1 MQIYGIQDSI
11 FKELLNFKQNQNAS
25 LDTITCILMTTLI
38 PGQQD
43 RREDTKYQHMLV
55 LVKGDISISHHFF
68 NLGEQ
73 VSWQISRIKCWNQAL
88 ESIVDE
94 AHILTG
100 QVSDSAE
107 ANLTT
112 PLPPLAAFS
121 FYSKNPETS
130 GPIDVTEDGNI
141 GNIRSGSLG
150 LFLKERCGSLTA
162 SFQLWHEGSL
172 VNDISC
178 PFDECQV
185 QCSYC

>member
-1 MQIYGIQDSI
+1 MLPWIQSPVYWWQLSSPVSRTEEKI
-11 FKELLNFKQNQNAS
+11 PNTS
-25 LDTITCILMTTLI
+25 TCLCWWRVT
-38 PGQQD
+38 
-43 RREDTKYQHMLV
+43 
-55 LVKGDISISHHFF
+55 FF

-121 FYSKNPETS
+121 FNSKNLETS
-130 GPIDVTEDGNI
+130 GPIDVTEDDNI
-141 GNIRSGSLG
+141 RNIRSGSLG
-150 LFLKERCGSLTA
+150 LFLKERGGSLTA

-172 VNDISC
+172 VDDISC